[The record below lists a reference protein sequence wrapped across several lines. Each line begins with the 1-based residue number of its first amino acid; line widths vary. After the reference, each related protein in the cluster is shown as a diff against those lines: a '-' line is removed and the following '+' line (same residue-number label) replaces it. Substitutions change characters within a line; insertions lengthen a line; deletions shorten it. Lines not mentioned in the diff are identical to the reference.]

1 MRLGDWINRKR
12 HNRGF
17 GIQSPS
23 AFFFITQVLRERLP
37 YYHYPLLDAIANEEN
52 GISRKHARELFR
64 ITNDYNPERII
75 AAGSHTAA
83 CAMALAKPAAVK
95 HSISGTAPG
104 KKACRLLA
112 ELGCDIARG
121 DTAELLS
128 KILEESGKTGMLY
141 IGSCDNYAELWD
153 IAMRHVNEESV
164 VVIEG
169 IHRNKALEQWWQGVV
184 DNPATIITYDLYSYG
199 IVLFNK
205 NRYKQ
210 NYKLKL

>member
-37 YYHYPLLDAIANEEN
+37 YYHYPLLDAIADEEN
-52 GISRKHARELFR
+52 SVSRKHARELFR
-64 ITNDYNPERII
+64 ITNDFNPELII
-75 AAGSHTAA
+75 VVSSHTVA
-83 CAMALAKPAAVK
+83 CAMALARPAAAK

-104 KKACRLLA
+104 EKACRLLA
-112 ELGCDIARG
+112 ELGCDTAKG

-128 KILEESGKTGMLY
+128 GILSKSGKAGMLY
-141 IGSCDNYAELWD
+141 IGNCGNYAELWD

-169 IHRNKALEQWWQGVV
+169 IHKDKALERWWQGVV
-184 DNPATIITYDLYSYG
+184 ESPATIITYDLYSYG